1 MVGFGAEPGPNRIFR
16 GRPRSA
22 RHLRGRQMV
31 GSGRVPDHTA
41 APGGIWRS
49 AVRMAPLGGAPVAW
63 IARTMGGSCPRLQPV
78 MSTTLRRAVI
88 EDLPFIEAMLLVAA
102 EWDETLPKRPPEA
115 WLDDDHMRRYIQG
128 WGRPGDV
135 GFVAEEDGAPVGA
148 AWRRLYPHAAPG
160 YGFISEEVPEVSIGV
175 RHEWRGRGIG
185 ASLLR
190 AIAAEAR
197 ASGLRELSLAVEI
210 ANPAQRLYLREGFRI
225 VRTTDEDHLMRL
237 DLWADRADPGSAS

>member
-1 MVGFGAEPGPNRIFR
+1 MGFAAESGAEPDPPRPATLSSASESVASGRI
-16 GRPRSA
+16 
-22 RHLRGRQMV
+22 
-31 GSGRVPDHTA
+31 GSGSGHTA
-41 APGGIWRS
+41 APGGNWQS
-49 AVRMAPLGGAPVAW
+49 AGRGDFPHDGWLVPQ
-63 IARTMGGSCPRLQPV
+63 TSTV

-88 EDLPFIEAMLLVAA
+88 GDLPFIEAMLLVAA

-115 WLDDDHMRRYIQG
+115 WLNDDHMRRYIQG

-135 GFVAEEDGAPVGA
+135 GFVAEDDGAPVGA
-148 AWRRLYPHAAPG
+148 AWRRLYPDDAPG

-175 RHEWRGRGIG
+175 RREWRGRGIG

-190 AIAAEAR
+190 AIAAKAS

-225 VRTTDEDHLMRL
+225 VRTNDEDHLMRL
-237 DLWADRADPGSAS
+237 DLAAIQDDRRR